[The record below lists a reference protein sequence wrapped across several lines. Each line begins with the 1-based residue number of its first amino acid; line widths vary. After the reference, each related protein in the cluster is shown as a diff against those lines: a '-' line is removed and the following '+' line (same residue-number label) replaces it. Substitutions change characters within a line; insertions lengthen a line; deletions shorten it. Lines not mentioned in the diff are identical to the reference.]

1 MKFTNLLLTLLFLGV
16 LGITFAQECT
26 VSGVVKDENMSPML
40 GVSIIVKGTTHG
52 IATDVNG
59 SYSLKVQ
66 LGDILE
72 FSSIGYKTQSHKVT
86 SQTQKLDVALQL
98 DIKEID

>member
-1 MKFTNLLLTLLFLGV
+1 MKFKNLLLTLLFLGV
-16 LGITFAQECT
+16 LGITLAQECT

-52 IATDVNG
+52 ISTDVNG

-72 FSSIGYKTQSHKVT
+72 FLPSDTKHKVT
-86 SQTQKLDVALQL
+86 RLPHRPKSSM
-98 DIKEID
+98 